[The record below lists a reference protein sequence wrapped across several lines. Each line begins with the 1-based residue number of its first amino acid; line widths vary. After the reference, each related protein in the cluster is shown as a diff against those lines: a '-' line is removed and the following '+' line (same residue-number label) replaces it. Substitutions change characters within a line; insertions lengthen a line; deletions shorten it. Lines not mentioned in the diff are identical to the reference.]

1 MRNIKVFGMPFEKGR
16 WLFIP
21 LGIILFMCL
30 GTVYSWSVFRKPLE
44 NLFGIGATQSGLP
57 YMLFLVAYAALMPIS
72 GGFIEKYSP
81 KVVIIIGGIFVG
93 IGWILSGYAW
103 NINVLAITY
112 GIVAGGGVG
121 IVYGVPVAVISKWF
135 PDKKGLAVGLILS
148 GFGLS
153 PLITAPLA
161 RWLINIYGPLQT
173 FKVLGILFLIIISVL
188 ALPFIFPQENLFEEK
203 QTLNKSCIKELE
215 IDTKEMLTK
224 PRFYGLWI
232 CYAIGTLNG
241 LMTVGITSS
250 VGEEIIKLDP
260 KTTAFMVSLFAI
272 FNGVGRPLFGW
283 LTDKL
288 SPLKASV
295 ISYIIIMASSGL
307 MLMARE
313 GTVYLYVVS
322 FALLWMTLGSWLAI
336 APTATS
342 IFFGSKHHSKNYG
355 LIFTA
360 YGVGAV
366 LGVSISGIFRDKF
379 GSYIYTF
386 HSMFL
391 FALLGILFAI
401 LFLREPKIN

>member
-1 MRNIKVFGMPFEKGR
+1 MRNTKVFGMPFKKGR

-30 GTVYSWSVFRKPLE
+30 GTVYSWSVFRRPLE
-44 NLFGIGATQSGLP
+44 SMFNIGATQSGLP
-57 YMLFLVAYAALMPIS
+57 YMMFLVGYAALMPIS
-72 GGFIEKYSP
+72 GGFIDKYNP
-81 KVVIIIGGIFVG
+81 KTIIILGGMFVG

-103 NINVLAITY
+103 SINILAITY
-112 GIVAGGGVG
+112 GVMAGGGVG
-121 IVYGVPVAVISKWF
+121 VIYGVPVAVISKWF

-161 RWLINIYGPLQT
+161 RWLIHIYGPLHT
-173 FKVLGILFLIIISVL
+173 FKVLGILFLLIILIL
-188 ALPFIFPQENLFEEK
+188 ALPFRFPDKNLFDEK
-203 QTLNKSCIKELE
+203 EIINDNTLKV
-215 IDTKEMLTK
+215 IDISTKEMFTK
-224 PRFYGLWI
+224 PKFYGIWL
-232 CYAIGTLNG
+232 CYAIGTLTG

-288 SPLKASV
+288 SPLKASI
-295 ISYIIIMASSGL
+295 ISYIIIMISSGL
-307 MLMARE
+307 MLMASE
-313 GTVYLYVVS
+313 GTVGLYVIS

-336 APTATS
+336 APTATA

-355 LIFTA
+355 FVFTA

-366 LGVSISGIFRDKF
+366 LGVSISGIFRDRF

-386 HSMFL
+386 YPMFL
-391 FALLGILFAI
+391 LAILGVFFAI
-401 LFLREPKIN
+401 LFLRESKAN

>member
-1 MRNIKVFGMPFEKGR
+1 MRNTKVFGMPVEKGR

-44 NLFGIGATQSGLP
+44 NLFDIGATQSGLP
-57 YMLFLVAYAALMPIS
+57 YMMFLVGYAALMPIS
-72 GGFIEKYSP
+72 GGFIDKYNP
-81 KVVIIIGGIFVG
+81 KAIIILGGMFVG

-103 NINVLAITY
+103 SINILSITY
-112 GIVAGGGVG
+112 GIMAGGGVG
-121 IVYGVPVAVISKWF
+121 IVYGVPVAVISRWF

-161 RWLINIYGPLQT
+161 RWLIDIHGPLHT
-173 FKVLGILFLIIISVL
+173 FKVLGILFLLIILIL
-188 ALPFIFPQENLFEEK
+188 ALPFRFPDENLFDEK
-203 QTLNKSCIKELE
+203 E
-215 IDTKEMLTK
+215 IINDNALKVIDISTKEMFTK
-224 PRFYGLWI
+224 PKFYGIWL
-232 CYAIGTLNG
+232 CYAIGTLTG

-295 ISYIIIMASSGL
+295 ISYIIIMISSGL
-307 MLMARE
+307 MMMASE
-313 GTVYLYVVS
+313 GTVGLYVIS

-336 APTATS
+336 APTATA
-342 IFFGSKHHSKNYG
+342 IFFGPKHQSKNYG
-355 LIFTA
+355 FVFTA
-360 YGVGAV
+360 YGVGAI
-366 LGVSISGIFRDKF
+366 LGVSISGMVRDRF
-379 GSYIYTF
+379 GSYIYAF
-386 HSMFL
+386 YPMFL
-391 FALLGILFAI
+391 LAILGVFFAV
-401 LFLREPKIN
+401 LFLRETKDN

>member
-44 NLFGIGATQSGLP
+44 NLFDIGATQSGLP
-57 YMLFLVAYAALMPIS
+57 YMLFLAAYAALMPIS

-81 KVVIIIGGIFVG
+81 KTVIILGGILVG

-121 IVYGVPVAVISKWF
+121 IIYGVPVAVISKWF

-161 RWLINIYGPLQT
+161 RWLINIYGPLET

-188 ALPFIFPQENLFEEK
+188 ALPFRFPQESLFNEK
-203 QTLNKSCIKELE
+203 QVLNKKSIKGLE
-215 IDTKEMLTK
+215 INTKEMLTK

-272 FNGVGRPLFGW
+272 FNGAGRPLFGW

-295 ISYIIIMASSGL
+295 ISYIIIMVSSGL

-313 GTVYLYVVS
+313 GTVYLYVIS

-336 APTATS
+336 APTATA
-342 IFFGSKHHSKNYG
+342 IFFGSKYHSKNYG
-355 LIFTA
+355 FIFTA

-391 FALLGILFAI
+391 FALLGVLFAI
-401 LFLREPKIN
+401 LFLREPKVS